1 MADAMTESAV
11 VEQVVTNATT
21 ATSATTTQLQHG
33 LHGAIQQQHPLV
45 APQQPAAVMA
55 GSYSPATYPNVFYTP
70 QSGAVQFMQPPQ
82 PGLQPQTQVSQQNF
96 DCNVSHDH
104 FILTCF
110 TRPSRERYSLCNHLN
125 PVYNHKHK

>member
-1 MADAMTESAV
+1 MADATTESAV

-21 ATSATTTQLQHG
+21 AASATTTQLQHG

-55 GSYSPATYPNVFYTP
+55 GSYSPAMYPNVFYTP
-70 QSGAVQFMQPPQ
+70 KSGAVQFMQPPQ
-82 PGLQPQTQVSQQNF
+82 PALQPQTQVSQQI
-96 DCNVSHDH
+96 DCNASHDH

-110 TRPSRERYSLCNHLN
+110 SRPSRERHSLCIHLN
-125 PVYNHKHK
+125 LLYNHKHK